1 MKVLM
6 IVISPLDLLLSGT
19 VGRKKLCF
27 IKHFILILA
36 LLELPTFETWLY
48 WDSKTVPEIGTQK
61 SIHPGENCLVYMKVI
76 KALELDN
83 NCFLALAR

>member
-19 VGRKKLCF
+19 VGRSYVLLN
-27 IKHFILILA
+27 IFILILA

-61 SIHPGENCLVYMKVI
+61 NIHSGENCLVYMKVI

>member
-19 VGRKKLCF
+19 VGRSYVLLN
-27 IKHFILILA
+27 IFILILA

-48 WDSKTVPEIGTQK
+48 
-61 SIHPGENCLVYMKVI
+61 
-76 KALELDN
+76 
-83 NCFLALAR
+83 